1 MPPNNYP
8 NLKPQEFL
16 TNNPADDVGR
26 VDLDDL
32 ARYVP
37 LAELLQWQEMAK
49 FIINQ
54 PEDVR
59 KAPPAI
65 RRTYRR
71 VCDRM
76 TALESTYRIYP
87 IGQLITLAEL
97 VPVCTI

>member
-37 LAELLQWQEMAK
+37 LAELLQWQEMVN

-54 PEDVR
+54 PEVVR